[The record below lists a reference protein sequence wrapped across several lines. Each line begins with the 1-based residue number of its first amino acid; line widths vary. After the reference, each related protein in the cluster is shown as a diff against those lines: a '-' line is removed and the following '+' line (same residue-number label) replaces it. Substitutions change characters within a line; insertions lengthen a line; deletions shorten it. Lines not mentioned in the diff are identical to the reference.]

1 MSCLDRPC
9 DIILAPLYTKDLGF
23 YCRGDGWGD

>member
-9 DIILAPLYTKDLGF
+9 DIISVPVYTKDLGF
-23 YCRGDGWGD
+23 